1 LHYICTFK
9 IKKMKY
15 FKYLFAALTISFVLF
30 SCAKIEP
37 EEPVEPTPVQKD
49 TLSALELKIS
59 KMMLVGVAG
68 CGPELTGDM
77 KKMVQDLKVGGII
90 LFEKW
95 GTEVRNVESRSQVTA
110 LSANLRNAAD
120 YDLIIAIDQE
130 GGKVCRLKTQYGY
143 PATVQ
148 AQYIG
153 TLNNPDTTDFYAEVI
168 ANMVASSNITMN
180 CAPVVDVNVN
190 PSSPAIG
197 ALGRSFSSDP
207 EVVANIAEVFY
218 DKQKAHKVISVYKH
232 FPGHGSA
239 VTDTHNGFTD
249 VTNTWSEQ
257 ELIPY
262 KRLIAAGKCDAI
274 MSAHVF
280 NKNLDATYPAT
291 LSYNTMTKL
300 LRQEMKYSGVIM
312 TDDMSMGAITE
323 KWTTDEAVELAINA
337 GVDMFI
343 FSRAD
348 PVTLRKT
355 IATIAKLV
363 EAGKIPQ
370 SRIDES
376 YTRITKLAA
385 KMK

>member
-1 LHYICTFK
+1 MNNL
-9 IKKMKY
+9 
-15 FKYLFAALTISFVLF
+15 KYLIASLFVALLLF
-30 SCAKIEP
+30 SCTKIEP
-37 EEPVEPTPVQKD
+37 EKPVNPTPVVKD
-49 TLSALELKIS
+49 TLSPLELKIS

-77 KKMVQDLKVGGII
+77 KKMVQDLQVGGII

-95 GTEVRNVESRSQVTA
+95 GTEVRNVSSRAQVTA
-110 LSANLRNAAD
+110 LSANLRNAAE

-130 GGKVCRLKTQYGY
+130 GGSVCRLKTQYGY
-143 PATVQ
+143 PATVK

-168 ANMVASSNITMN
+168 ANMVGSSNITMN

-197 ALGRSFSSDP
+197 ALGRSFSADP
-207 EVVANIAEVFY
+207 EVVADIAGVFY

-239 VTDTHNGFTD
+239 VSDTHNGFTD
-249 VTNTWSEQ
+249 VTSTWSEQ

-280 NKNLDATYPAT
+280 NSNLDATYPAT
-291 LSYNTMTKL
+291 LSYNIMTKI
-300 LRQEMKYSGVIM
+300 LRQELKYSGVLI

-323 KWTTDEAVELAINA
+323 KWTLDEAIELAINA
-337 GVDMFI
+337 GVDMFTL
-343 FSRAD
+343 SRAD
-348 PVTLRKT
+348 PISLRKT
-355 IATIAKLV
+355 IATIAKKV
-363 EAGKIPQ
+363 QEGKIPL
-370 SRIDES
+370 SRIEES
-376 YTRITKLAA
+376 YARITKLAA
-385 KMK
+385 KSK